1 MNNKLHYLLILY
13 FISATFSIAASQIIL
28 FVTALIW
35 GYGLI
40 KKPAAFKINK
50 SSLDIFLLLYV
61 LTSIISIIFST
72 NIIISLQ
79 HVKHFTLLL
88 IFTFGLQA
96 LTDGEKVRFYLNV
109 LIIGGIIN
117 SFYALFKYIALN
129 EGGLSKRLH
138 GFIGSWMTFSGFLM
152 IIMLLSI
159 AKLIWLKNIKIKF
172 IYFILSIFFLL
183 IILLSMTRSSWVGL
197 FFGLLTLSFLKS
209 KKYFFTFTLV
219 IILGSFII
227 YPYIPADIK
236 ERFKSIIDLQNQTN
250 KERIYMAM
258 IARNIIKEH
267 PFLGIGP
274 GNLSGQLKNYVS
286 DGIDP
291 NWSIPHL
298 HNNLLQIAVD
308 KGLLG
313 LASWIAI
320 FIKWLLDSIKTFYK
334 NRNFYPDLIAGAIS
348 VVIAFLISGLFEY
361 NFGDSEILM
370 LLLFIMAIPYALL
383 KYSTADSPIQSSDHF
398 INREI

>member
-13 FISATFSIAASQIIL
+13 FISATLSIAASQIIL
-28 FVTALIW
+28 FITALIW

-40 KKPAAFKINK
+40 KKPETFKISK
-50 SSLDIFLLLYV
+50 SGLDIFLLLYI
-61 LTSIISIIFST
+61 LASIISIIFST
-72 NIIISLQ
+72 NIITSLQ

-88 IFTFGLQA
+88 IFIFGLQA
-96 LTDGEKVRFYLNV
+96 LTEGARVRFYINLLV
-109 LIIGGIIN
+109 LGGLIN
-117 SFYALFKYIALN
+117 CFYALFKYIALS

-138 GFIGSWMTFSGFLM
+138 GFIRSWMTFSGFLM
-152 IIMLLSI
+152 IILLLSI
-159 AKLIWLKNIKIKF
+159 AKIIWIKSIKIKF
-172 IYFILSIFFLL
+172 IYFLFSIFFFY

-197 FFGLLTLSFLKS
+197 FFGLMILSFLKS
-209 KKYFFTFTLV
+209 KKLFLALMIM
-219 IILGSFII
+219 IILGGLII

-236 ERFKSIIDLQNQTN
+236 ERFKSIADLQNQTN

-258 IARNIIKEH
+258 IAWNIIKEH

-298 HNNLLQIAVD
+298 HNNLLQIAAD

-313 LASWIAI
+313 LVSWIAI
-320 FIKWLLDSIKTFYK
+320 FIKWLFDSIKAFYK
-334 NRNFYPDLIAGAIS
+334 HRNFYPDLIAGAIS
-348 VVIAFLISGLFEY
+348 VVVAFLISGLFEY

-370 LLLFIMAIPYALL
+370 LLLFIMAIPYALT
-383 KYSTADSPIQSSDHF
+383 KYSDNDLL
-398 INREI
+398 EK